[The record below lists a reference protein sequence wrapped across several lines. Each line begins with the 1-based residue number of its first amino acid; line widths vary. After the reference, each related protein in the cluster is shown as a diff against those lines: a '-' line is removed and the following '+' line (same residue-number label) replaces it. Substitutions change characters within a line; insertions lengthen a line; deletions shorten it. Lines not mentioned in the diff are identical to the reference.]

1 MLAAVVTMIPMKLLT
16 GLTATLTR
24 RTKWRSYMFL
34 SDFGVIPLQ
43 LGVARQTV
51 RTMPSTVAAKQFNAF
66 GFAADLAGF
75 SDTLS
80 SWFRS

>member
-1 MLAAVVTMIPMKLLT
+1 
-16 GLTATLTR
+16 
-24 RTKWRSYMFL
+24 MFL

-51 RTMPSTVAAKQFNAF
+51 RTMPSTVATKQFNAF

>member
-1 MLAAVVTMIPMKLLT
+1 
-16 GLTATLTR
+16 
-24 RTKWRSYMFL
+24 MFL

-51 RTMPSTVAAKQFNAF
+51 RTMPSTVAAKQFDAF
-66 GFAADLAGF
+66 GFAADLAGL
-75 SDTLS
+75 SDTLP